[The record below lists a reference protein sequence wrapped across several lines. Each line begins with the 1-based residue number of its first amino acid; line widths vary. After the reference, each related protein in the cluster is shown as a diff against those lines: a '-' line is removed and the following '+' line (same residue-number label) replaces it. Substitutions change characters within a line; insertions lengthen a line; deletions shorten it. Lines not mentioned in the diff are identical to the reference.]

1 MAWRAR
7 FAESSTPSA
16 SRPRWLAAASTVP
29 LPQKGSHTSVAP
41 CERRC
46 GEWRAGTERA
56 TCTHDV
62 VAQEAHS
69 PDGSID
75 AHRLAPRDVAAVDDV
90 GYPNCSRLCSHQ
102 PAFRRRKCEP
112 VRERRQLAE
121 AHDPHVLTQRYL
133 MEQLLTA
140 CVLCTLATQKSF
152 VDVLPVAHSR
162 RLVAVRVSAGFCHTC
177 SSAHLVED
185 NNATRGELGDD
196 CFHRLPEPRFVL
208 CSSADEQRRALQLR
222 HVRQRGDHAGQR
234 LALLEPGNRI
244 SADHRARRRRAIS
257 SRHSG
262 SGRAAQR
269 RPNPRSAVCCAFR
282 RRCCGHLPPH
292 KPHAEAARRQRQRS
306 QDGDRHAGTPER
318 QCAAQRHA
326 LYRLKFRARKA

>member
-140 CVLCTLATQKSF
+140 CVLCALATQKSF

-185 NNATRGELGDD
+185 TT
-196 CFHRLPEPRFVL
+196 LPAE
-208 CSSADEQRRALQLR
+208 S
-222 HVRQRGDHAGQR
+222 
-234 LALLEPGNRI
+234 LETIVFTVFLN
-244 SADHRARRRRAIS
+244 
-257 SRHSG
+257 
-262 SGRAAQR
+262 
-269 RPNPRSAVCCAFR
+269 
-282 RRCCGHLPPH
+282 
-292 KPHAEAARRQRQRS
+292 
-306 QDGDRHAGTPER
+306 
-318 QCAAQRHA
+318 HA
-326 LYRLKFRARKA
+326 LYCAAPLMNSGGPCSSDTSGSEVTTLGSVSRCSSQATASPQTTVRDADVRSPAGTAALGERRSAGLTRAAPSAAPSVAAAAVTCRRTSRMPRRRGGSASAAKTATAMLARRSASARRSGTRCTG